1 MNYAAVTPMVGGIH
15 SQQQIGQAMALDEAT
30 RSRIESY
37 VASDNVV
44 LFMKGTRQ
52 FPQCGFSAATTG
64 ILDRL
69 VPEYTTVNVLEDES
83 IRQGIKEFADWPTI
97 PQLYVRGEFVGG
109 CDLVQEMF
117 DSGELHR
124 KLGVT
129 IPDPE
134 IPAIRV
140 SDEAAG
146 LIREAMR
153 SHPDQALVMSV
164 DARGNAQMQLGP
176 APGSAV
182 RVESNGLALHLDPLS
197 ASRADG
203 LAVELADTPQ
213 GQGLRVFRPEA
224 D

>member
-1 MNYAAVTPMVGGIH
+1 
-15 SQQQIGQAMALDEAT
+15 MALDETT

-37 VASDNVV
+37 LESDRVV
-44 LFMKGTRQ
+44 LFMKGTRP
-52 FPQCGFSAATTG
+52 FPQCGFSASTAG

-69 VPEYTTVNVLEDES
+69 VPEYTTVNVLEDET
-83 IRQGIKEFADWPTI
+83 IREGIKEFADWPTI
-97 PQLYVRGEFVGG
+97 PQLYVDREFVGG

-129 IPDPE
+129 VPDAEP
-134 IPAIRV
+134 PGIRV
-140 SDEAAG
+140 SDGAAE

-153 SHPDQALVMSV
+153 SHPDQVLLMSV

-176 APGSAV
+176 EPGNAV
-182 RVESNGLALHLDPLS
+182 RAESNGLVLHLDPLS

-203 LAVELADTPQ
+203 LAVDLADTAQ
-213 GQGLRVFRPEA
+213 GQGLRVYRPESG
-224 D
+224 